1 MLADGSLGGTRG
13 WSDAVTNESLREA
26 AGTDGAATGDRRVA
40 ARYGRSMRE
49 EVGPPLLLSDG
60 TPVPRRLL
68 RMSAVTS
75 PGPGGQHV
83 NRSNTAVELRVPV
96 AELPLSVEQL
106 ALLHKRLGGR
116 ITRSGELRVEASD
129 HRSQWRNRR
138 TAEQRLIALI
148 DGALMTTAQR
158 APTRPSRAA
167 LARRRADRERAQA
180 TRAQRRPPPRDE

>member
-1 MLADGSLGGTRG
+1 
-13 WSDAVTNESLREA
+13 
-26 AGTDGAATGDRRVA
+26 
-40 ARYGRSMRE
+40 MRE
-49 EVGPPLLLSDG
+49 ELGPPLVLANG
-60 TPVPRRLL
+60 TPLPRRLL

-96 AELPLSVEQL
+96 DELPLSPDQL
-106 ALLHKRLGGR
+106 AQLRDRLAGR

-148 DGALMTTAQR
+148 DGAIATVADR

-180 TRAQRRPPPRDE
+180 QRAQRRPPGFDE

>member
-1 MLADGSLGGTRG
+1 
-13 WSDAVTNESLREA
+13 
-26 AGTDGAATGDRRVA
+26 
-40 ARYGRSMRE
+40 MRE
-49 EVGPPLLLSDG
+49 ELGPPLTLANG

-83 NRSNTAVELRVPV
+83 NRSNTAVELRTSVDD
-96 AELPLSVEQL
+96 LPLSDEQRARLRERL
-106 ALLHKRLGGR
+106 AGR

-148 DGALMTTAQR
+148 DGAIATVPDR
-158 APTRPSRAA
+158 APTRPSRSA

-180 TRAQRRPPPRDE
+180 QRASRRPPARDE

>member
-1 MLADGSLGGTRG
+1 MS
-13 WSDAVTNESLREA
+13 
-26 AGTDGAATGDRRVA
+26 
-40 ARYGRSMRE
+40 E
-49 EVGPPLLLSDG
+49 ELGPPLTLSDG

-83 NRSNTAVELRVPV
+83 NRSNTAVELRVSV
-96 AELPLSVEQL
+96 DELPLSAEQHGRLRERL
-106 ALLHKRLGGR
+106 AGR

-138 TAEQRLIALI
+138 AAEQRLTSLI
-148 DGALMTTAQR
+148 DGALATAADR
-158 APTRPSRAA
+158 APTKPSRSA

-180 TRAQRRPPPRDE
+180 QRAKRRPPEHDE

>member
-1 MLADGSLGGTRG
+1 MAD
-13 WSDAVTNESLREA
+13 EP
-26 AGTDGAATGDRRVA
+26 AAT
-40 ARYGRSMRE
+40 RYGRSMRE
-49 EVGPPLLLSDG
+49 ELGPPLLLSNG

-83 NRSNTAVELRVPV
+83 NRSNTAVELRVFV
-96 AELPLSVEQL
+96 EELPLSAEQL
-106 ALLHKRLGGR
+106 ALLRERLAGR

-148 DGALMTTAQR
+148 DGALVTVAER

-167 LARRRADRERAQA
+167 LARRRGDRARAQ
-180 TRAQRRPPPRDE
+180 TRRAQRRPPSHDE

>member
-1 MLADGSLGGTRG
+1 
-13 WSDAVTNESLREA
+13 
-26 AGTDGAATGDRRVA
+26 
-40 ARYGRSMRE
+40 MRQE
-49 EVGPPLLLSDG
+49 LGPPLTLANG
-60 TPVPRRLL
+60 TQVPRRLL

-83 NRSNTAVELRVPV
+83 NRSNTAVELRISVD
-96 AELPLSVEQL
+96 ELPLSDEQRAQLRDRL
-106 ALLHKRLGGR
+106 AGR

-148 DGALMTTAQR
+148 DGAIATVADR
-158 APTRPSRAA
+158 APTKPSRSA

-180 TRAQRRPPPRDE
+180 QRAQRRPPGRDE